1 MAQIILDS
9 NNNLIQGDFDNAT
22 LNNRTKLQT
31 TTTNATTNVYIAPNG
46 SSTSA
51 GVSVANNS
59 SLTNA
64 SKIVMATNGA
74 TDTQIISGINGSG
87 TYLPLSFYTNN
98 TLGMQLST
106 AGVLT
111 VTGGIAGSSLP
122 AGSVIQVIQT
132 VKTDTYSAAPGSS
145 TWADITGMSVSITPS
160 SASNKIMVFMSV
172 HGGTSNLNYVRLVRD
187 STAVGVGETSGSRVS
202 CTVGNFSDN
211 SDGNRTFEFG
221 TNFLD
226 SPATTSSTTYKLQV
240 LGETTNTFYLNRTRL
255 DANSTVGFRPISQIT
270 VMEIK
275 G

>member
-1 MAQIILDS
+1 MSSVIIAGNTSGTITLDAP
-9 NNNLIQGDFDNAT
+9 NVAG
-22 LNNRTKLQT
+22 T
-31 TTTNATTNVYIAPNG
+31 TTLTLPTTSGTIV
-46 SSTSA
+46 TSA
-51 GVSVANNS
+51 N
-59 SLTNA
+59 
-64 SKIVMATNGA
+64 I
-74 TDTQIISGINGSG
+74 GSN
-87 TYLPLSFYTNN
+87 LPT
-98 TLGMQLST
+98 
-106 AGVLT
+106 
-111 VTGGIAGSSLP
+111 
-122 AGSVIQVIQT
+122 GSVIQVVQT

-160 SASNKIMVFMSV
+160 SASNKIMVFFSV

-202 CTVGNFSDN
+202 CTVGNFSDT

-226 SPATTSSTTYKLQV
+226 SPSTTSSTTYKLQV
-240 LGETTNTFYLNRTRL
+240 LGETTNTFYLNRTRT

>member
-31 TTTNATTNVYIAPNG
+31 TTTNATTNVYVVPNG

-64 SKIVMATNGA
+64 SKIVMATNGT
-74 TDTQIISGINGSG
+74 TDTQIISGVNGSG
-87 TYLPLSFYTNN
+87 SYLPLSFYTNN
-98 TLGMQLST
+98 ALAAQIST
-106 AGVLT
+106 AGVFSA
-111 VTGGIAGSSLP
+111 TGGIAASSMP
-122 AGSVIQVIQT
+122 TGSVLQVLQT

-145 TWADITGMSVSITPS
+145 SWTDITGLSVSITPS
-160 SASNKIMVFMSV
+160 SSSNKVMVFFSV
-172 HGGTSNLNYVRLVRD
+172 HGSTSNLSYVRIVRD
-187 STAVGVGETSGSRVS
+187 STAIGVGETSGSRVS
-202 CTVGNFSDN
+202 CTVGNFSQTGDT
-211 SDGNRTFEFG
+211 NRQFEWG

-226 SPATTSSTTYKLQV
+226 SPATTSSTTYKLQ
-240 LGETTNTFYLNRTRL
+240 LLCETTNTFYLNRSAA
-255 DANSTVGFRPISQIT
+255 DQNNTVGFRPISQIT